1 MEKTESI
8 MKCRHLEWKRCDT
21 WILEAVLL
29 ERRLLNGAPQLQT
42 ICRLAAINQERAV
55 TPLEHFQRDWRRRG
69 CIRSTSSASPS
80 SAPRAS

>member
-1 MEKTESI
+1 
-8 MKCRHLEWKRCDT
+8 MKFAIAWSRRYQEWRRRET
-21 WILEAVLL
+21 WLLEAILL
-29 ERRLLNGAPQLQT
+29 ERRLLNGKPQLQT
-42 ICRLAAINQERAV
+42 ICRLAAINEERAV